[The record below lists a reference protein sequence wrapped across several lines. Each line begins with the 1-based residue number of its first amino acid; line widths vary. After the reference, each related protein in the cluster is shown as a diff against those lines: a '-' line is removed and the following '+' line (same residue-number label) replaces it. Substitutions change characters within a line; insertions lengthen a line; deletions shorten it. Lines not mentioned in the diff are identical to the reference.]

1 MNKYSQDE
9 ISSKI
14 TFGICL
20 LSITGICVCIA
31 WQNLSALGA
40 IRIFSLASL
49 FLLAAV
55 FIQPNFGK
63 SVVVLAD
70 VFTLAFFLFPKTID
84 LFSRYIGAG
93 NEQIFLLKTPK
104 SVSLLV
110 AAVWSFF
117 WLAVYYIGISIEDK
131 AIYTALMLSVFV
143 IAALAF
149 FSNLTI
155 NIIKRR
161 IVVVPNGIVI
171 CDPITL
177 SDTILLPLSK
187 LKNIHTLSLSDFA
200 TSHSE
205 QKSNEYFGNIGIGKV
220 TQLTL
225 LEKTDSFI
233 IRKNHLNTERKDIDE
248 LYISLVSADAF
259 ESLFRDRFH
268 GPEKDSSTQLRSA
281 QDDKSDKIE
290 ILKMEKELGIETAP
304 KSDAKLPE
312 WRKKS

>member
-1 MNKYSQDE
+1 MSKYSQDE

-40 IRIFSLASL
+40 IRIFSLASI
-49 FLLAAV
+49 FLTAAL
-55 FIQPNFGK
+55 FIQPNMGK
-63 SVVVLAD
+63 SVVIAID
-70 VFTLAFFLFPKTID
+70 VITLAFFLFPKTID

-110 AAVWSFF
+110 GAVWSFF
-117 WLAVYYIGISIEDK
+117 WLAIYYIGINIEDK
-131 AIYTALMLSVFV
+131 AIYTALLISLFA
-143 IAALAF
+143 ITALAF

-155 NIIKRR
+155 NMIKRR

-187 LKNIHTLSLSDFA
+187 LKNIHTLALSDFA
-200 TSHSE
+200 TSHSD

-225 LEKTDSFI
+225 LERTDSFI

-259 ESLFRDRFH
+259 EALFRDRFH
-268 GPEKDSSTQLRSA
+268 GPEKADAPTNK
-281 QDDKSDKIE
+281 KSEKIE
-290 ILKMEKELGIETAP
+290 MLKMEKELGIETAP